1 MVKFI
6 NWITGNEMYVAED
19 RVEEYLAAGHKI
31 AGTKA
36 EPKQAP
42 AAVSKSKSRKKAAKK

>member
-31 AGTKA
+31 AGTKD
-36 EPKQAP
+36 EPKPTP
-42 AAVSKSKSRKKAAKK
+42 AAASKPKSQKKTAKK